1 MTGLHDQCISFCFWN
16 NDITVQF
23 ALANFVRLTLVIAL
37 ISHKKSS
44 LDSAVI
50 RCLIDILF
58 GIGKI
63 IHAFQQTFTNE
74 IKNTKLQFCEEILY
88 HVFLSSFFFCL
99 TSAVSACL
107 PRRLPSTPPFLR
119 EYEILFFFLSPP
131 SKKSLCH
138 ERIS

>member
-23 ALANFVRLTLVIAL
+23 ALANFVRLTLAIAL

-74 IKNTKLQFCEEILY
+74 IKNTKLQFCEEFCNMYFSHLL
-88 HVFLSSFFFCL
+88 FL
-99 TSAVSACL
+99 
-107 PRRLPSTPPFLR
+107 PN
-119 EYEILFFFLSPP
+119 
-131 SKKSLCH
+131 
-138 ERIS
+138 

>member
-23 ALANFVRLTLVIAL
+23 ALANFVRLTLAIAL

-74 IKNTKLQFCEEILY
+74 ISFVKKFCNMYFSHL
-88 HVFLSSFFFCL
+88 FFFYL
-99 TSAVSACL
+99 TSAMSACL